1 VKLLPEARP
10 VKAMVLLGALIVV
23 VGAVGTFSHSLGW
36 FWALLVLAGLGLLMY
51 ADHWNREHKS
61 DPR

>member
-10 VKAMVLLGALIVV
+10 VKAMVLLGVLIVV

-36 FWALLVLAGLGLLMY
+36 FWALLVLAGLGLLLY

-61 DPR
+61 GPQ